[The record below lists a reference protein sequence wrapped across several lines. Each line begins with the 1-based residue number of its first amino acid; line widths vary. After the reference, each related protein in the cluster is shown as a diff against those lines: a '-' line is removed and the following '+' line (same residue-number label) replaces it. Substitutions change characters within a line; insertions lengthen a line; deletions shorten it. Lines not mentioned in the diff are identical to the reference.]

1 VTGHFH
7 DLDFKN
13 PWGGREMAVNC
24 RCVVCVASF
33 SALTLLA
40 GCSSAPSGYAKGVA
54 DANAAIAAGTLKLKE
69 YPPLP
74 SPGYYGEYI
83 QLLRDRGI
91 GYEVPSLPP
100 GVSEAVFREEVR
112 GWNQTMNQQINL
124 KLGSDT
130 LAHLQEQAE
139 KHWSEQHPGPK

>member
-1 VTGHFH
+1 MTPDKIGDPNTSWRMMVCGA
-7 DLDFKN
+7 L
-13 PWGGREMAVNC
+13 GRFGVGFLAGL
-24 RCVVCVASF
+24 
-33 SALTLLA
+33 ALFA

-54 DANAAIAAGTLKLKE
+54 DANAAIAAGALKLKE

-100 GVSEAVFREEVR
+100 DVSEKVFREEVR
-112 GWNQTMNQQINL
+112 GWNQTMEQQINL
-124 KLGSDT
+124 KIGR
-130 LAHLQEQAE
+130 AHV
-139 KHWSEQHPGPK
+139 